1 MARCLGAA
9 AITTGACSCCF
20 ATQRALRA
28 AVKAFTGR
36 QDGQNKARWC
46 LVEFVGDVKRM
57 RGGATALLVQAAVA
71 LSLSDSARGF
81 SCLLCPCLPQRAP
94 ALRGGLRA
102 ARKFCSGGRRA
113 LGETHTFAAMRV
125 ITFDIDGTI
134 CASDK
139 LTEGVM
145 ANAMHR
151 GAFTHAFQA
160 VCGFENASIDEVP
173 TFHRCMCPCV
183 LACVCARAPPK
194 LS

>member
-1 MARCLGAA
+1 M
-9 AITTGACSCCF
+9 
-20 ATQRALRA
+20 
-28 AVKAFTGR
+28 
-36 QDGQNKARWC
+36 
-46 LVEFVGDVKRM
+46 
-57 RGGATALLVQAAVA
+57 VQAAVA

-102 ARKFCSGGRRA
+102 ARKFCRGGRRA
-113 LGETHTFAAMRV
+113 LGETRTFAAMRV

-139 LTEGVM
+139 LTEGVV

-173 TFHRCMCPCV
+173 TPSLHVSMCTCMCMCT
-183 LACVCARAPPK
+183 CAAEALMIPK
-194 LS
+194 ILHPLSYGGWTR